1 MRAPRAEAVVDLSAV
16 AGNVRAI
23 GDAVGAAEVM
33 AVVKADGYGHGLVP
47 SARAALAGGATWLGT
62 AFPEEA
68 LALRAAGVTARV
80 LTWLPTPGED
90 WDPVLAAD
98 VDVSVGAPGLLAE
111 VEAAAVRT
119 GRPAR
124 VHLEADTGLSR
135 GGATPTTW
143 PALVDAALRAQ
154 ARGTVRLVGLWSHL
168 ACADEP
174 EHPANA
180 EQQARFADM
189 LATAQAM
196 GADPEVRH
204 LAGSAGALHLPGTRY
219 DLVRAG
225 IATYGLAPAPAVAGP
240 AALGL
245 VPAMTLVAHLS
256 LVKRVAAGKGVS
268 YGHTE
273 TTARE
278 TTLGVVPLGY
288 GDGVPRHASSTGPVL
303 VAGER
308 RRVVGRVC
316 MDQVIVDLGADAV
329 TAGEP
334 AVLFGPGR
342 HGEPTAQD
350 WADAAGT
357 ISYEVVT
364 RIGARVPRTY
374 ERAPW

>member
-1 MRAPRAEAVVDLSAV
+1 
-16 AGNVRAI
+16 
-23 GDAVGAAEVM
+23 
-33 AVVKADGYGHGLVP
+33 
-47 SARAALAGGATWLGT
+47 
-62 AFPEEA
+62 
-68 LALRAAGVTARV
+68 V

-90 WDPVLAAD
+90 WDPVIEAD
-98 VDVSVGAPGLLAE
+98 IDVSAGSVGLLAE
-111 VEAAAVRT
+111 VEAAAART
-119 GRPAR
+119 GRTAR

-135 GGATPTTW
+135 GGATASTW

-180 EQQARFADM
+180 EQQARFAAM
-189 LATAQAM
+189 LATAEAM

-204 LAGSAGALHLPGTRY
+204 LANSAGALHLPGTRY
-219 DLVRAG
+219 DMVRAG
-225 IATYGLAPAPAVAGP
+225 IAVYGLAPAPHVAGSP
-240 AALGL
+240 ALGL
-245 VPAMTLVAHLS
+245 VPAMTLTARLS

-303 VAGER
+303 VAGRR

-316 MDQVIVDLGADAV
+316 MDQVIVDLGPDAV
-329 TAGEP
+329 AAGEP
-334 AVLFGPGR
+334 VVLFGPGR
-342 HGEPTAQD
+342 GGEPTAQE